1 MVCWSRATGGR
12 LPETLLF
19 TIEPIRCWRSTGVL
33 LWGSPAV
40 RGILYYENTWG
51 KKPLQKIDQ
60 DEAVVVALRA
70 LDTASEA
77 DTATGGIDR
86 HAKIF
91 PVMKIVSADGILT
104 LPEEKIAELFH
115 KRVA

>member
-19 TIEPIRCWRSTGVL
+19 TIEPIKCSR
-33 LWGSPAV
+33 SPAV

-51 KKPLQKIDQ
+51 KKPLQKIGQ

-70 LDTASEA
+70 LDTASEG

>member
-1 MVCWSRATGGR
+1 AARFYFYDARGAQSEAADLAGTG
-12 LPETLLF
+12 
-19 TIEPIRCWRSTGVL
+19 S
-33 LWGSPAV
+33 GSPAV

-104 LPEEKIAELFH
+104 LPVEQIAKSFH